1 MTAAQTAVSTWT
13 IDPVHSSVGFTVR
26 HLALTTFKGR
36 FHTVTGVVEIDEANP
51 RRSSVNAAVEIA
63 SIDIR
68 GERLAGHVNS
78 EQFFDA
84 ANHPQMTFRSTGVA
98 PIDDRHWQIAGD
110 LTIRGT
116 ARPVVLETEYLGQAK
131 HPFSG
136 KTVAGFR
143 AETSINRVDFGLAW
157 NVPMDTGAQYVGEE
171 VRISLEIEAV
181 RQD

>member
-1 MTAAQTAVSTWT
+1 MTAAQTALSTWA

-36 FHTVTGVVEIDEANP
+36 FHTVSGIIEIDEATP
-51 RRSSVNAAVEIA
+51 SRSSVNAAVEIA
-63 SIDIR
+63 SLDIR
-68 GERLAGHVNS
+68 EDRLAGHVNS

-84 ANHPQMTFRSTGVA
+84 ANYPQMTFKSTGVTSR
-98 PIDDRHWQIAGD
+98 DDQHWQIAGD
-110 LTIRGT
+110 LTIRSAT
-116 ARPVVLETEYLGQAK
+116 RPVVLDTEYLGQAK

-143 AETSINRVDFGLAW
+143 AETVINRPDFGLAW
-157 NVPMDTGAQYVGEE
+157 NAPMDTGAQYVGEE